1 MFDKKL
7 FGERVR
13 YFRNERKLTL
23 NEFSELADISNTYL
37 SSIESG
43 NHTPTIDVIVS
54 ILNVLSVDYQTIMGE
69 TDNGNSLMESI
80 INFLPVLDDNDIN
93 FITQTLKELK
103 KYQINGGKH
112 GS

>member
-1 MFDKKL
+1 MFDKKV
-7 FGERVR
+7 FGERLR
-13 YFRNERKLTL
+13 YFRNERNLTL

-54 ILNVLSVDYQTIMGE
+54 ILNALSIDYQTIMGE
-69 TDNGNSLMESI
+69 TNSDSSLMESI
-80 INFLPVLDDNDIN
+80 ISYLPDLDDNDIS
-93 FITQTLKELK
+93 FISQILKELK
-103 KYQINGGKH
+103 KYQINGDKH

>member
-7 FGERVR
+7 FGERLR

-23 NEFSELADISNTYL
+23 NELSELADISNTYL

-43 NHTPTIDVIVS
+43 NHTPTIDVIIP
-54 ILNVLSVDYQTIMGE
+54 ILNALNINYQTIMGE
-69 TDNGNSLMESI
+69 SNNDSALMNSI
-80 INFLPVLDDNDIN
+80 INYLPALNANEID
-93 FITQTLKELK
+93 FILQMLKELK
-103 KYQINGGKH
+103 KYQINGDKH